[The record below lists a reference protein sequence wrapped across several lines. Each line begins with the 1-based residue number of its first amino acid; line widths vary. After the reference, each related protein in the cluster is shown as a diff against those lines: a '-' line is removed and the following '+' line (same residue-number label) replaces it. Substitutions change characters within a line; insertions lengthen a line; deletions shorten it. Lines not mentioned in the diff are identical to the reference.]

1 MSSDDAAR
9 IERIARDPE
18 FHALV
23 QRRSRFA
30 WGLSAAMVVIY
41 FSFILTVA
49 FAPSL
54 LAAPLANGTLT
65 IGIPIG
71 IGVILTAFVLTGIYV
86 RRANAD
92 FDVETQKIIERAS

>member
-1 MSSDDAAR
+1 
-9 IERIARDPE
+9 
-18 FHALV
+18 
-23 QRRSRFA
+23 
-30 WGLSAAMVVIY
+30 MVVIY

-92 FDVETQKIIERAS
+92 FDVQTQKIVERAS